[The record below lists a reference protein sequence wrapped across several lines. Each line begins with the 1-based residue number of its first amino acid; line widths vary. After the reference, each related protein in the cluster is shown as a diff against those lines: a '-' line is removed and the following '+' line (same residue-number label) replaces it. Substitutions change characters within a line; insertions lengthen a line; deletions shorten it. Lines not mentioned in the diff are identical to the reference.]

1 MHKMVRFS
9 AYSLLLG
16 LIVGALYLTNLF
28 FMRPVSID
36 HYLAK
41 NLLVDMFDSPETIT
55 HLGLVD
61 GFNWLTQ
68 HNSKLSL
75 YNLEMIEADF
85 QKAVD
90 RRRLIGS
97 YPPADLSDHQ
107 RITQK
112 IALFDL
118 DNEIRQTSNFRFH
131 GYPLEQL
138 GGVHLDL
145 VEFMTDIHPIRSRAE
160 AEGYISRI
168 DQFDEVFDGNL
179 EILNAQHGEGVH
191 PPAFVFEHV
200 RRQLSEFL
208 AYGYEDNPLY
218 SVFMNKVGILGLS
231 NDVVTDLGERLENA
245 INNGANRGFSRLLSY
260 VDAHIEHAN
269 PHDGVWSLPN
279 GDAFYELR
287 LRSYTTTDATA
298 ASIHQLGVA
307 EVDRITR
314 RMRDIFNG
322 LGYSTSKSVGLLMN
336 GLNEEPRFLYDDTSD
351 RKDLVVADYSAIVA
365 ATKEAVGSAFRQL
378 PRADVVV
385 RAVPDYSEETAAGGY
400 YMSPALDGSRPGVF
414 YANLYDIKQTPK
426 YSMRTLA
433 FHEAIPGH
441 HLQNAINLE
450 NEDLTLYRKHGYG
463 TSAFSE
469 GWALYAER
477 LAVELGLVDNP
488 YDELGVLQSELFR
501 AVRLVVDTGI
511 HFKRWTRQ
519 EAIEYMKNT
528 TGMSNTEVVVE
539 IERYIVWPGQAC
551 SYKMGMLK
559 ILDLRERAKTVLGD
573 GFDLKMFH
581 SAVLD
586 HGEPPLFIV
595 EELVDRMIADHHH

>member
-1 MHKMVRFS
+1 
-9 AYSLLLG
+9 
-16 LIVGALYLTNLF
+16 
-28 FMRPVSID
+28 MR
-36 HYLAK
+36 
-41 NLLVDMFDSPETIT
+41 E
-55 HLGLVD
+55 
-61 GFNWLTQ
+61 
-68 HNSKLSL
+68 
-75 YNLEMIEADF
+75 
-85 QKAVD
+85 
-90 RRRLIGS
+90 
-97 YPPADLSDHQ
+97 
-107 RITQK
+107 
-112 IALFDL
+112 
-118 DNEIRQTSNFRFH
+118 
-131 GYPLEQL
+131 
-138 GGVHLDL
+138 
-145 VEFMTDIHPIRSRAE
+145 
-160 AEGYISRI
+160 
-168 DQFDEVFDGNL
+168 
-179 EILNAQHGEGVH
+179 
-191 PPAFVFEHV
+191 
-200 RRQLSEFL
+200 
-208 AYGYEDNPLY
+208 
-218 SVFMNKVGILGLS
+218 
-231 NDVVTDLGERLENA
+231 
-245 INNGANRGFSRLLSY
+245 
-260 VDAHIEHAN
+260 
-269 PHDGVWSLPN
+269 
-279 GDAFYELR
+279 
-287 LRSYTTTDATA
+287 
-298 ASIHQLGVA
+298 
-307 EVDRITR
+307 
-314 RMRDIFNG
+314 IFNG
-322 LGYSTSKSVGLLMN
+322 LGYPTTESVGLLMN

-351 RKDLVVADYSAIVA
+351 RKDLIVADYSAIVA

-378 PRADVVV
+378 PRAGVVV

-477 LAVELGLVDNP
+477 LALELGLVDNP

-511 HFKRWTRQ
+511 HFKRWTRK

-559 ILDLRERAKTVLGD
+559 ILDLRERAKTALGD
-573 GFDLKMFH
+573 EFDLKVFH

-595 EELVDRMIADHHH
+595 EELVDRMIADQRH

>member
-1 MHKMVRFS
+1 MRKILKFS
-9 AYSLLLG
+9 AYSVLLG
-16 LIVGALYLTNLF
+16 LIVGGLYLANLF

-61 GFNWLTQ
+61 SFNWLTQ

-75 YNLEMIEADF
+75 DGLDKIESDL

-90 RRRLIGS
+90 RRRLIAS
-97 YPPADLSDHQ
+97 YPPDSLSHRQ

-118 DNEIRQTSNFRFH
+118 DNEIRQTSDFRFH

-160 AEGYISRI
+160 AEDYISRV
-168 DQFDEVFDGNL
+168 DQFDEVFDSNL
-179 EILNAQHGEGVH
+179 EILEAQHREGVH
-191 PPAFVFEHV
+191 PPAFVYEHV
-200 RRQLSEFL
+200 MRQLNEFL
-208 AYGYEDNPLY
+208 AYGFEDNPLY
-218 SVFMNKVGILGLS
+218 TVFIEKVENLGLS
-231 NDVVTDLGERLENA
+231 VDVVADLDKRLKNA
-245 INNGANRGFSRLLSY
+245 IVNDANRGFSRLLSY
-260 VDAHIEHAN
+260 VDVHVEHAN

-279 GDAFYELR
+279 GEAFYELR
-287 LRSYTTTDATA
+287 LRTYTTTDATA
-298 ASIHQLGVA
+298 ESIHQLGLS

-314 RMRDIFNG
+314 RMREIFNG
-322 LGYSTSKSVGLLMN
+322 LGYPTAESVGMLMN
-336 GLNEEPRFLYDDTSD
+336 SLNEESRFLYGDTPD
-351 RKDLVVADYSAIVA
+351 RKDIVVADYSAIVA

-378 PRADVVV
+378 PQADVVV
-385 RAVPDYSEETAAGGY
+385 RAVPEYSEKTAAGGY

-414 YANLYDIKQTPK
+414 YANLYDIQQTPK

-441 HLQNAINLE
+441 HLQNALNLE
-450 NEDLTLYRKHGYG
+450 NEDLSFYRKHGYG

-477 LAVELGLVDNP
+477 LALELGLVENP

-511 HFKRWTRQ
+511 HYKRWTRK
-519 EAIEYMKNT
+519 EAIDYMKNT

-559 ILDLRERAKTVLGD
+559 ILDLRERAKTMLGAE
-573 GFDLKMFH
+573 FDLKTFH

-595 EELVDRMIADHHH
+595 EELVDLMIEDQR